1 MPAKRIYQVKLP
13 TKAGGQLGCVSVV
26 SVGGEDPPPPAYLF
40 ILSLK
45 FQKQGT
51 TSEASMAPRVPSEG
65 LACPGLWLPIL
76 SSLPSPSQEL
86 WVLMGLQG
94 MNILNYSPFH
104 VTEQFQR
111 RPILLFGDP

>member
-1 MPAKRIYQVKLP
+1 MCECGRRGPQPI
-13 TKAGGQLGCVSVV
+13 
-26 SVGGEDPPPPAYLF
+26 YLF
-40 ILSLK
+40 LVSN
-45 FQKQGT
+45 FRSRGT

-65 LACPGLWLPIL
+65 LACSGLWLPIL
-76 SSLPSPSQEL
+76 SSLHSPSQEL